1 MNFSAKQ
8 AATFRIMLLN
18 YPNKAINSSS
28 VRPRNAASGLIGA
41 GRGGIGRTV
50 GPVGLRDDGVF
61 AARTA

>member
-1 MNFSAKQ
+1 
-8 AATFRIMLLN
+8 MLWN

-28 VRPRNAASGLIGA
+28 VRARNAASGLIGA

-50 GPVGLRDDGVF
+50 GPVGLRDDGAVF